1 MPWTRNGQYFK
12 PSFYRRAYGRRKP
25 ARKTYKRRAASTARI
40 PRAIRSTASLPAERV
55 HLFTRDCILRNGTAL
70 TYNTALGLNVVG
82 AFDALSFNLV
92 DLPNVSEFVNL
103 FQFYK
108 FGMVEL
114 SFYVTTPP
122 IAGAITTGSSAGTA
136 NAVFGKAELWVDKD
150 VYNPTA
156 PTDINIL
163 QQRSTTQKVQFDERK
178 GNKVVVRLKPEVL
191 NPIYGGLVTT
201 AYARGGRP
209 WLTTNNVS
217 VPHYGIEFAIRI
229 PFNGVTAA
237 MDIELQYRVE
247 AKYFIACKGV
257 H

>member
-1 MPWTRNGQYFK
+1 MPYTASGRYFI
-12 PSFYRRAYGRRKP
+12 PSLYKARYGRRRP
-25 ARKTYKRRAASTARI
+25 ARKAKGKRAARSTI
-40 PRAIRSTASLPAERV
+40 PRAIRSTAVLPEGRV
-55 HLFTRDCILRNGTAL
+55 HLFTRECILRNGTSMP
-70 TYNTALGLNVVG
+70 YNTSLGLNMVG
-82 AFDALSFNLV
+82 AFDAFSFQLL

-114 SFYVTTPP
+114 SIYVTNSPV
-122 IAGAITTGSSAGTA
+122 AAAITTASSAGTA
-136 NAVFGKAELWVDKD
+136 NAVFGQAELWIDKD

-156 PTDINIL
+156 PTDISTL
-163 QQRSTTQKVQFDERK
+163 QQRGTVRKVQFDQRK

-191 NPIYGGLVTT
+191 SPIYAGLVTT
-201 AYARGGRP
+201 AYSRGGRP

-217 VPHYGIEFAIRI
+217 VPHYGVEMAIRI
-229 PFNGVTAA
+229 PFNGTTAT

-247 AKYFIACKGV
+247 AKYFIACKGS